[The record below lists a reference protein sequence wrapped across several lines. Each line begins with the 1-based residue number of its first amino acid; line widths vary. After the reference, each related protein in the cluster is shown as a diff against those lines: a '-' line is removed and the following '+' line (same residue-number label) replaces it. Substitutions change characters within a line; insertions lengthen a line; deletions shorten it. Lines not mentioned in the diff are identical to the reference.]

1 MSVNTNQ
8 YLTCIMLYLCYQKH
22 AFFYLNYRYTVKS
35 MHLFKCVNTNCFSNL
50 KYRYDVK
57 SMHLFDLDYRYVIKS
72 IHLFIKCVS
81 SDCCFDLH
89 YIGMS
94 YKACVYLLIFRPSLF
109 GYVMQRMLLFVGLG
123 TNQHADR
130 VCGYVA
136 NTCIYLSV

>member
-1 MSVNTNQ
+1 MHV
-8 YLTCIMLYLCYQKH
+8 
-22 AFFYLNYRYTVKS
+22 FYFNYRYTVKS

-50 KYRYDVK
+50 KYRYVVK
-57 SMHLFDLDYRYVIKS
+57 SMHLFDLNYRYVIKS

-109 GYVMQRMLLFVGLG
+109 GYVMQRMLLLSVWVQINMLIVFVGML
-123 TNQHADR
+123 QIHAF
-130 VCGYVA
+130 
-136 NTCIYLSV
+136 I